1 MIIIDKF
8 VFVSNIQFLELLI
21 ILLLVLLNGVFS
33 MSEIALV
40 SSRKS
45 RLEAAA
51 KNGDSSA
58 KAALHLANS
67 PTRFL
72 STVQIGI
79 TLIGLLTG
87 MYSGDNITS
96 DFEKY
101 ISTIPFLTPYA
112 HSLAVGTVLVFITYL
127 SLVLGELVP
136 KRIGMAN
143 PEAISKFMATPMNL
157 LSKATAPFIALLGF
171 SSDLI
176 IKVLN
181 IKQSENSVTEEEIKS
196 LIQEGTSGGVFEEIE
211 QEIVHNVFQL
221 GDRKVTSLMTNRQEI
236 VWVDLEDSVEEN
248 KAKIFDARHSIYPVC
263 RGTVDDVVGLVYV
276 KDLIATDI
284 EAQLANL
291 NAVVKDPVYLPES
304 NRAYQALAKFKEQ
317 RVYFGIIVD
326 EYGGLLGV
334 LTMHDIMDALVGD
347 ISEDIEEASEVIRRD
362 DGSFLID
369 AQLPFDD
376 FIQYFNLN
384 IQEAERREFVGFN
397 TLGGFVL
404 HILENIPST
413 GDKFKWKHFEFE
425 VIDMDRSRID
435 KLLVIN
441 HNTNEESED

>member
-1 MIIIDKF
+1 M
-8 VFVSNIQFLELLI
+8 
-21 ILLLVLLNGVFS
+21 LLNGIFS

-58 KAALHLANS
+58 KAALNLANS

-96 DFEKY
+96 DFEHF
-101 ISTIPFLTPYA
+101 IATIPILAPYS

-143 PEAISKFMATPMNL
+143 PEAISKFMATPMDL
-157 LSKATAPFIALLGF
+157 LSKITAPFIALLGF

-176 IKVLN
+176 IKILN

-236 VWVDLEDSVEEN
+236 VWLDLEDTVEEN
-248 KAKIFDARHSIYPVC
+248 KAKIFDSRHSIYPVC

-284 EAQLANL
+284 EAQMTDL
-291 NAVVKDPVYLPES
+291 NAIVRDPVYLPES
-304 NRAYQALAKFKEQ
+304 NRAYQALEKFKEQ

-347 ISEDIEEASEVIRRD
+347 ISEDIEEASEIVKRE
-362 DGSFLID
+362 DGSYLID

-376 FIQYFNLN
+376 FLHYFNLN
-384 IQEAERREFVGFN
+384 IQDSERRELVGFN

-404 HILENIPST
+404 HVLENIPKT
-413 GDKFKWKHFEFE
+413 GEQFKWKHFEFE

-441 HNTNEESED
+441 HNRKEESEA

>member
-1 MIIIDKF
+1 
-8 VFVSNIQFLELLI
+8 LELLI
-21 ILLLVLLNGVFS
+21 ILLLVLLNGIFS

-58 KAALHLANS
+58 KAALNLANS

-96 DFEKY
+96 DFEHF
-101 ISTIPFLTPYA
+101 IATIPILTPYS

-176 IKVLN
+176 IKILN

-236 VWVDLEDSVEEN
+236 VWLNLEDTVEEN
-248 KAKIFDARHSIYPVC
+248 KAKIFDSRHSIYPVC

-284 EAQLANL
+284 EAQMADL
-291 NAVVKDPVYLPES
+291 NAIVRDPVYLPES
-304 NRAYQALAKFKEQ
+304 NRAYQALEKFKEQ

-347 ISEDIEEASEVIRRD
+347 ISEDIEEASEIVRRE
-362 DGSFLID
+362 DGSYLID

-376 FIQYFNLN
+376 FLHYFNLS
-384 IQEAERREFVGFN
+384 IQDSERRELVGFN

-404 HILENIPST
+404 HVLENIPKT
-413 GDKFKWKHFEFE
+413 GEKFKWKHFEFE

-441 HNTNEESED
+441 HSKKEESEE

>member
-1 MIIIDKF
+1 
-8 VFVSNIQFLELLI
+8 
-21 ILLLVLLNGVFS
+21 

-58 KAALHLANS
+58 KAALNLANS

-96 DFEKY
+96 DFEKF
-101 ISTIPFLTPYA
+101 ISTVPFIAPYA

-157 LSKATAPFIALLGF
+157 LSKVTAPFIALLGI

-176 IKVLN
+176 IRVLN

-236 VWVDLEDSVEEN
+236 VWLDLEDTVEEN
-248 KAKIFDARHSIYPVC
+248 KAKIFDSRHSIYPVC
-263 RGTVDDVVGLVYV
+263 RDTVDDVVGLVYV

-284 EAQLANL
+284 EAQLAVL
-291 NAVVKDPVYLPES
+291 STILKDPVYLPES

-347 ISEDIEEASEVIRRD
+347 ISEDIEEASEIIRRE

-376 FIQYFNLN
+376 FIQYFDLN
-384 IQEAERREFVGFN
+384 IQEAERRDFVGFN

-404 HILENIPST
+404 HILENIPTT
-413 GDKFKWKHFEFE
+413 GEKFTWKHFEFE

-441 HNTNEESED
+441 HSKNEESED

>member
-1 MIIIDKF
+1 
-8 VFVSNIQFLELLI
+8 
-21 ILLLVLLNGVFS
+21 

-67 PTRFL
+67 PNRFL

-87 MYSGDNITS
+87 MYSGDNITA
-96 DFEKY
+96 DFEAFIARVDLVRPY
-101 ISTIPFLTPYA
+101 SHTI
-112 HSLAVGTVLVFITYL
+112 AVGSVLVLITYL

-143 PEAISKFMATPMNL
+143 PEAISKFMARPMNL
-157 LSKATAPFIALLGF
+157 LSLLTAPFIALLSF
-171 SSDLI
+171 SSDVI
-176 IKVLN
+176 IRLLN
-181 IKQSENSVTEEEIKS
+181 IRHTESSVTEEEIKS
-196 LIQEGTSGGVFEEIE
+196 LIQEGTTGGVFEEIE

-236 VWVDLEDSVEEN
+236 VWLDTEDSVQEN
-248 KAKIFDARHSIYPVC
+248 KEKIFESKHSIYPVC
-263 RGTVDDVVGLVYV
+263 KGSVDEIVGLVYV

-284 EAQLANL
+284 EEQLADL
-291 NAVVKDPVYLPES
+291 EGIVRDPVFLPES
-304 NRAYQALAKFKEQ
+304 NRAYQALEKFKEQ

-334 LTMHDIMDALVGD
+334 VTMHDIMDALVGD
-347 ISEDIEEASEVIRRD
+347 ISEDQE
-362 DGSFLID
+362 DGTEIVKREDGTYLID

-376 FIQYFNLN
+376 FMQHFHINM
-384 IQEAERREFVGFN
+384 QEAERRELVGFN

-404 HILENIPST
+404 HILENIPRV
-413 GDKFKWKHFEFE
+413 GEKFTWKYFDFE
-425 VIDMDRSRID
+425 VVDMDRSRID
-435 KLLVIN
+435 KLLI
-441 HNTNEESED
+441 TNNKKEDSED

>member
-1 MIIIDKF
+1 
-8 VFVSNIQFLELLI
+8 
-21 ILLLVLLNGVFS
+21 

-51 KNGDSSA
+51 KNGDASA
-58 KAALHLANS
+58 KAALNLANS

-87 MYSGDNITS
+87 MYSGDNITA
-96 DFEKY
+96 DFEV
-101 ISTIPFLTPYA
+101 IINRVPVLQPYS
-112 HSLAVGTVLVFITYL
+112 HSLAVGSVLVFITYL

-136 KRIGMAN
+136 KRIGMSN
-143 PEAISKFMATPMNL
+143 PEAISKVMATPMNL
-157 LSKATAPFIALLGF
+157 LSKLTAPFISLLGF
-171 SSDLI
+171 SSDMI
-176 IKVLN
+176 IKLLN
-181 IKQSENSVTEEEIKS
+181 IRQSENSVTEEEIKS

-236 VWVDLEDSVEEN
+236 IWLDLEDTVEEN
-248 KAKIFDARHSIYPVC
+248 KAKIFESRHSIYPVC

-276 KDLIATDI
+276 KDMIVADI
-284 EAQLANL
+284 ETQLATL
-291 NAVVKDPVYLPES
+291 NTLVRDPVYLPES
-304 NRAYQALAKFKEQ
+304 NRAYQALEKFKEQ

-326 EYGGLLGV
+326 EYGGMLGI

-347 ISEDIEEASEVIRRD
+347 ISEDIEEASEIVKRE
-362 DGSFLID
+362 DGSFLVD

-376 FIQYFNLN
+376 FLQYFNIN
-384 IQEAERREFVGFN
+384 IQETERRELVGFN

-404 HILENIPST
+404 HILENIPKT
-413 GDKFKWKHFEFE
+413 GEQFSWKNFDFE

-441 HNTNEESED
+441 HNKKEDSED